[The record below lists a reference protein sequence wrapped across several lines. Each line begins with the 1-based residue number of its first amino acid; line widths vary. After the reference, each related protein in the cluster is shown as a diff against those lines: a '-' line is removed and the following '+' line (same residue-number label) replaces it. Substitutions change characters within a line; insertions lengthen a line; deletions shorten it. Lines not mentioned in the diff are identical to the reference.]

1 MDRKRRRY
9 DSDDDDDDDLHHHQQ
24 EAVMT
29 TSSGFVDGISVD
41 NAMLRDLGMDD
52 LISSDDEQERRDDAP
67 PRNAHLTTDDM
78 HAEEL
83 SSSDA
88 LMRAAPETPA
98 AAMASSASK
107 TQPRKSREYA
117 AAINVAA
124 HVRSS
129 PSAEPGGAL
138 SSSDALLQVV
148 SCLANDLSAVQH
160 TLSAEQLMS
169 LYRCDPETRKRCLA
183 VGAGGVAATS
193 KVATEATAAPVW
205 ENRFGKKP
213 GWRWDGVVRGT
224 GAEAKYY
231 GS

>member
-1 MDRKRRRY
+1 
-9 DSDDDDDDDLHHHQQ
+9 
-24 EAVMT
+24 
-29 TSSGFVDGISVD
+29 
-41 NAMLRDLGMDD
+41 MLRHLGMDD
-52 LISSDDEQERRDDAP
+52 LISSDDEQEERRDDAAL
-67 PRNAHLTTDDM
+67 RSGAHLTTDDM
-78 HAEEL
+78 RAEEL
-83 SSSDA
+83 SSSDE
-88 LMRAAPETPA
+88 LMAPETPA
-98 AAMASSASK
+98 VAMASLTSK
-107 TQPRKSREYA
+107 TQPLKSREYA

-148 SCLANDLSAVQH
+148 SCLANDLSAVQN

-193 KVATEATAAPVW
+193 TVATEATAAPVW